1 MPISDYGQMS
11 LLQASRLPEN
21 MQRKIYSDLRSVANK
36 RLDRL
41 GKSEFSST
49 QTYKYHK
56 GGFPKLSD
64 ISKKDLSH
72 QLSDLTKFVYSN
84 TTVSGMRAEA
94 KRGAEE
100 FQSKKY
106 HGIFDFVTPQ
116 NYFQVIEMLDY
127 YHRMGYDRLYDSER
141 VVTLA
146 NEVKSKFTDQLD
158 VYNHF
163 EFWIDHADELSVLRT
178 TKQGRSTGS
187 AIQWRNALGISRYDD

>member
-1 MPISDYGQMS
+1 MPVSDYGRIS

-36 RLDRL
+36 RIDRL
-41 GKSEFSST
+41 GKSEFAST
-49 QTYKYHK
+49 QVYKYHK

-64 ISKKDLSH
+64 ISKKDLAH

-84 TTVSGMRAEA
+84 TTVSGMRVEA

-100 FQSKKY
+100 FHSKKY
-106 HGIFDFVTPQ
+106 HGMFDFVTPQ
-116 NYFQVIEMLDY
+116 NYHQVIEMLDY
-127 YHRMGYDRLYDSER
+127 YHRLGYDRIYDSER

-146 NEVKSKFTDQLD
+146 NEVHSKFDNEVD
-158 VYNHF
+158 VYRHF